1 MSKTFKIIFIQR
13 KPKNYT
19 DGPIPIY
26 ARMTIKG
33 KRIEWSTNRECDPEK
48 WNKSTG
54 RVRGNGQSANQ
65 INSHL
70 EVLRNNIFEVQRD
83 LMMAGVEVTVNSIK
97 NKIDGKTEHKKSLL
111 DVYRYHVQQV
121 KELVGKQYAAGT
133 LKRFKAALSSLEA
146 FIKWKYN
153 EEDIA
158 LTEVNF
164 QFITEYEF
172 YLKSQRN
179 VQHNTAMGI
188 IKKLKQIIRM
198 CLANEWIERDPFMNF
213 KVRIHDTRRN
223 VLMEDELIILSNKLL
238 MTERLDIVRDIFLFS
253 CYTGLSYGDVEK
265 LAPADISTG
274 IDGEKWVFTTRN
286 KTDTDSRIPLLPMAL
301 SLIEKYSAHPKTI
314 NCDKLFPMLS
324 NQRMNSYLKE
334 LADICGIDKEL
345 TFHCARHTFATTVTL
360 SNGVPIETVSKMLG
374 HKSLRT
380 TQIYAK
386 ILDKKVSE
394 DMSILRNKLAGKK
407 IGSRLDKVVL
417 KKRNPV
423 A

>member
-70 EVLRNNIFEVQRD
+70 EVLRNNIFEIQRD
-83 LMMAGVEVTVNSIK
+83 LMMAGVEVSVNSIK
-97 NKIDGKTEHKKSLL
+97 IKIDGKTEHKKSLL

-121 KELVGKQYAAGT
+121 KQLVGKQYAAGT

-146 FIKWKYN
+146 FIKWKYK

-158 LTEVNF
+158 LAEVNF

-172 YLKSQRN
+172 FLKSQRN

-188 IKKLKQIIRM
+188 IKKLKQIMRM

-213 KVRIHDTRRN
+213 KVKIHDTHRN
-223 VLMEDELIILSNKLL
+223 VLMENELTILSSKLI
-238 MTERLDIVRDIFLFS
+238 MTERLEIVRDIFLFS

-265 LAPADISTG
+265 LTPSDISTG

-286 KTDTDSRIPLLPMAL
+286 KTDTASRIPLLSMAL
-301 SLIEKYSAHPKTI
+301 ALIKKYEAHPKVI
-314 NCDKLFPMLS
+314 NTGKLFPMLS
-324 NQRMNSYLKE
+324 NQRMNTYLKE
-334 LADICGIDKEL
+334 LADICGIGKEL

-374 HKSLRT
+374 HKNLRT

-386 ILDKKVSE
+386 VLDNKVSE
-394 DMSILRNKLAGKK
+394 DMNVLRAKYATRVNTLKNVHKK
-407 IGSRLDKVVL
+407 
-417 KKRNPV
+417 
-423 A
+423 

>member
-13 KPKNYT
+13 KPKNYLT
-19 DGPIPIY
+19 GPIPIY
-26 ARMTIKG
+26 ARMTIEG
-33 KRIEWSTNRECDPEK
+33 KRVEWSTNRECDPEK
-48 WNKSTG
+48 WNKPTG
-54 RVRGNGQSANQ
+54 RVRGTGQSANQ

-70 EVLRNNIFEVQRD
+70 ELMRSNIFEAQRN
-83 LMMAGVEVTVNSIK
+83 LMMAGVEVSLNSIK
-97 NKIDGKTEHKKSLL
+97 NKLDGKTEHKKSLL

-133 LKRFKAALSSLEA
+133 LKRFKAALSSVEA

-153 EEDIA
+153 EEDIS
-158 LTEVNF
+158 LSEVNF

-172 YLKSQRN
+172 FLKSQRN

-213 KVRIHDTRRN
+213 KVRIHDTHRS
-223 VLMEDELIILSNKLL
+223 VLMENELMTLTNKLL
-238 MTERLDIVRDIFLFS
+238 MTERLSLVRDIFIFS

-265 LAPADISTG
+265 LTPADISTG
-274 IDGEKWVFTTRN
+274 IDGEKWVFTTRT

-301 SLIEKYSAHPKTI
+301 ELIEKYESHPKVI
-314 NCDKLFPMLS
+314 HSGRLFPILS
-324 NQRMNSYLKE
+324 NQKMNEYLNE
-334 LADICGIDKEL
+334 LANICGIDKQL

-386 ILDKKVSE
+386 ILDKKVSD
-394 DMSILRNKLAGKK
+394 DMQVLRKKYGVQTSADTKLGAG
-407 IGSRLDKVVL
+407 
-417 KKRNPV
+417 
-423 A
+423 

>member
-13 KPKNYT
+13 KPKNYSS
-19 DGPIPIY
+19 GPIPIY

-70 EVLRNNIFEVQRD
+70 EVLRNNIFEIQRD
-83 LMMAGVEVTVNSIK
+83 LMMAGVEVSVNSIK

-121 KELVGKQYAAGT
+121 KQLVGKQYAAGT

-146 FIKWKYN
+146 FIKWKYK

-158 LTEVNF
+158 LAEVNF

-172 YLKSQRN
+172 FLKSQRN

-188 IKKLKQIIRM
+188 IKKLKQIMRM
-198 CLANEWIERDPFMNF
+198 CLANEWIERDPFINF
-213 KVRIHDTRRN
+213 KVKIHDTHRN
-223 VLMEDELIILSNKLL
+223 VLMENELTILSSKLI
-238 MTERLDIVRDIFLFS
+238 MTERLEIVRDIFLFS

-265 LAPADISTG
+265 LTPSDISTG

-286 KTDTDSRIPLLPMAL
+286 KTDTASRIPLLSMAL
-301 SLIEKYSAHPKTI
+301 ELIKKYEAHPKVI
-314 NCDKLFPMLS
+314 NTGKLFPMLS
-324 NQRMNSYLKE
+324 NQRMNTYLKE
-334 LADICGIDKEL
+334 LADICGIGKEL

-374 HKSLRT
+374 HKNLRT

-386 ILDKKVSE
+386 VLDNKVSE
-394 DMSILRNKLAGKK
+394 DMNVLRAKYATRVNTLKNVHKK
-407 IGSRLDKVVL
+407 
-417 KKRNPV
+417 
-423 A
+423 